1 MKKIGILG
9 GTFDPIHNG
18 HLMMGKAALEEAGLD
33 EIWFMPTGTPAY
45 KAGSRRVSD
54 KEHRVRMTEL
64 AIQNMEHCVCSRM
77 ETERE
82 GNTYTA
88 DTLTA
93 LKQMYPDCELY
104 YIVGADSLD
113 YMDRWYHPERIF
125 PCAVI
130 LVVMRSTQSPEEMRR
145 KAEELSARF
154 HGDIRLLG
162 HKQVDISS
170 TQLRRMAA
178 AREDMSGLLPD
189 AVRQYI
195 AEHRLYMDQ
204 PTPDGGIS

>member
-9 GTFDPIHNG
+9 GTFDPIHYG
-18 HLMMGKAALEEAGLD
+18 HLMMGEAALTEACLD
-33 EIWFMPTGTPAY
+33 EIWYMPTGTPAY
-45 KAGSRRVSD
+45 KAGSRRISD
-54 KEHRVRMTEL
+54 KTHRVRMTEL
-64 AIQNMEHCVCSRM
+64 AIQNKEGYLCSRL
-77 ETERE
+77 EAERE

-93 LKQMYPDCELY
+93 LKEMYPDDKLY

-130 LVVMRSTQSPEEMRR
+130 LVVMRNTQSHEEITR
-145 KAEELSARF
+145 KIAELTVRF
-154 HGDIRLLG
+154 QADIRLLN

-170 TQLRRMAA
+170 TQVRRMAA
-178 AREDMSGLLPD
+178 TGEDLSFVLPEAVSNYIRE
-189 AVRQYI
+189 
-195 AEHRLYMDQ
+195 HNLYD
-204 PTPDGGIS
+204 

>member
-9 GTFDPIHNG
+9 GTFDPIHYG
-18 HLMMGKAALEEAGLD
+18 HLMMGEAALTEAELD

-64 AIQNMEHCVCSRM
+64 AIEGKKHYACSRL
-77 ETERE
+77 EAERE

-93 LKQMYPDCELY
+93 LRQMYPDDKLF

-130 LVVMRSTQSPEEMRR
+130 LVVMRNTQSHGEILD
-145 KAEELSARF
+145 KIAELTAQF
-154 HGDIRLLG
+154 HADIRLLN
-162 HKQVDISS
+162 HNQVDISS
-170 TQLRRMAA
+170 TQVRRMAA
-178 AREDMSGLLPD
+178 AGEDLSGVLPQ
-189 AVRQYI
+189 AVQHYI
-195 AEHRLYMDQ
+195 TENRLYD
-204 PTPDGGIS
+204 